1 MSRARLGLYVF
12 ARVSLFKNCF
22 ELQPAFN
29 ILMKRPLQLH
39 ICPNEVYPCTRQ
51 ASVTAPNPIV
61 VYDMPMMSKFVAD
74 FYQQKVKQLKIAAA
88 KTLMTNPG
96 EVKASKGKGGA
107 QHPATDR

>member
-39 ICPNEVYPCTRQ
+39 VCPNEVYPCTRQ
-51 ASVTAPNPIV
+51 ASVTAPNPLI
-61 VYDMPMMSKFVAD
+61 VYDMPMMSKFVQGEHLIKFLD
-74 FYQQKVKQLKIAAA
+74 SQIIYILIFKIFTRR
-88 KTLMTNPG
+88 K
-96 EVKASKGKGGA
+96 
-107 QHPATDR
+107 